1 MAVPTKAYRTNPYR
15 QSFFVSSTVGL
26 SQAHYAEGQI
36 DCHLRGLTYSGQCSS
51 LWDFVLYASPTAHRQ
66 RFLNFRELASPKLH
80 HGQSSTL
87 AGCCS
92 ISDRHEFLREETPAS
107 ILRASTP
114 QRLSS
119 VAFGARHSPRHLKR
133 LRRFGS
139 LLWLLLGGLMA
150 PYEYMLIEDAQDD
163 DAVRRWREATHIRD
177 KSSDIRPA
185 ILEYLQRAPGRRVT
199 AEELRYVAG
208 NSSQWPIALNQLRS
222 EGFKIKSKDQ
232 GNEQLPWGIF
242 VFHNSCSAATA

>member
-1 MAVPTKAYRTNPYR
+1 
-15 QSFFVSSTVGL
+15 
-26 SQAHYAEGQI
+26 
-36 DCHLRGLTYSGQCSS
+36 
-51 LWDFVLYASPTAHRQ
+51 
-66 RFLNFRELASPKLH
+66 
-80 HGQSSTL
+80 
-87 AGCCS
+87 
-92 ISDRHEFLREETPAS
+92 
-107 ILRASTP
+107 
-114 QRLSS
+114 
-119 VAFGARHSPRHLKR
+119 
-133 LRRFGS
+133 
-139 LLWLLLGGLMA
+139 MA